1 MEDRVDLWREG
12 QRIFNLCPI
21 DAYVFGFC
29 NFFSKN
35 LFGLEPVSIHSV
47 AILLLK

>member
-21 DAYVFGFC
+21 DAYLDFATSLVRIYLVLSLSQF
-29 NFFSKN
+29 
-35 LFGLEPVSIHSV
+35 
-47 AILLLK
+47 IL